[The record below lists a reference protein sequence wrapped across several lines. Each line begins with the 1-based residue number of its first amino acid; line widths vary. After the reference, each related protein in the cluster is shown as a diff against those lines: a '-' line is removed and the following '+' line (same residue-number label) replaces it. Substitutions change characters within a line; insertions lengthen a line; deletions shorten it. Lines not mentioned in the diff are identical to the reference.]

1 MREFFSSEELFARRT
16 VFFLRLLRWGC
27 L

>member
-16 VFFLRLLRWGC
+16 VVFLRLLRWGC